1 MKMNNSEI
9 SVLEHASRSVMAYVP
24 DDRPDQVMKLVTAA
38 VPALGILAACCLM
51 LVAVL

>member
-1 MKMNNSEI
+1 
-9 SVLEHASRSVMAYVP
+9 MAYVP
-24 DDRPDQVMKLVTAA
+24 DDRTDQVVKLMTAA

>member
-1 MKMNNSEI
+1 MNGSEI
-9 SVLEHASRSVMAYVP
+9 SALEHASRSVMAYLP
-24 DDRPDQVMKLVTAA
+24 DDRPDQIVKLMTAA